1 MSRAD
6 YLASSREAGIYMQA
20 FIRERKQDFS
30 EAAIESAPH
39 KGWSGMGADEAHNVA
54 MFLWHYTDEHFLN
67 CRIPEDYGSPAA
79 LASALQTLCDWLVHA
94 RDELQGIIEVA
105 SDRVAQTVP
114 LTFGH
119 VEATLFAA
127 QETLGQLNEAAKEIQ
142 VNGVTLLTAA
152 MPSPIERVKE
162 IANRFPNVV
171 ARTKTHRK
179 GHTPIEIND
188 EYDVQYLF
196 QALLAI
202 PFLDIRAEE
211 PTPSVAGGSGRA
223 DTLLKPERIIVEYKR
238 TRSGLGAKELR
249 KQIADDFLLYGDHAE
264 CDRLFVFVY
273 DPEQLIQ
280 NPKGFEDDL
289 CRTVAGLDEVLVAV
303 RR

>member
-6 YLASSREAGIYMQA
+6 YLARSREAGIYMQT
-20 FIRERKQDFS
+20 FIRERKGDFS
-30 EAAIESAPH
+30 EAAIESSRQ
-39 KGWSGMGADEAHNVA
+39 KGWSGEGVDETHNVA

-94 RDELQGIIEVA
+94 RNELKGIIEVA
-105 SDRVAQTVP
+105 SDRVAETVP
-114 LTFGH
+114 LTLEQ

-127 QETLGQLNEAAKEIQ
+127 QETLEQINEAAKDIPGS
-142 VNGVTLLTAA
+142 GVTLLTAA
-152 MPSPIERVKE
+152 MPSPMERVKE
-162 IANRFPNVV
+162 IANRFSAVV

-179 GHTPIEIND
+179 GHTPIKIND

-196 QALLAI
+196 QALLTV
-202 PFLDIRAEE
+202 PFLDIRPEE

-223 DTLLKPERIIVEYKR
+223 DTLLKPERIVVEYKC
-238 TRSGLGAKELR
+238 TRVNLGAKELR
-249 KQIADDFLLYGDHAE
+249 KQIADDFVLYGKHTG

-273 DPEQLIQ
+273 DPEQRIQ

-289 CRTVAGLDEVLVAV
+289 TITVDGLEEVWIAV
-303 RR
+303 RH